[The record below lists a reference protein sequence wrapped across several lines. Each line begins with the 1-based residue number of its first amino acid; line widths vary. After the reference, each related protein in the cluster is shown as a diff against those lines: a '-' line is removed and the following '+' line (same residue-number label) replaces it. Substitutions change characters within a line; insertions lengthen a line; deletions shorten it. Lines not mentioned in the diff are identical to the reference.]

1 MSKAIKICYIC
12 CMDSFHFIEN
22 ENIYEITVGIN
33 TKTDIRYTVG
43 RQYTCGTESKITVT
57 AIEFDQNALVIY
69 GISRAL
75 IFGEKNNGEEILWKV
90 IENIPMSITCKV

>member
-1 MSKAIKICYIC
+1 MLW
-12 CMDSFHFIEN
+12 
-22 ENIYEITVGIN
+22 N

-43 RQYTCGTESKITVT
+43 RQYTCGAESKITVT

>member
-1 MSKAIKICYIC
+1 
-12 CMDSFHFIEN
+12 MDSFHFIEN
-22 ENIYEITVGIN
+22 ENIYEVAVGIDP
-33 TKTDIRYTVG
+33 KTNIRYTVG
-43 RQYTCGTESKITVT
+43 KQYTCGPDSKITIT

-75 IFGEKNNGEEILWKV
+75 IFGEVNGDEILWKV

>member
-1 MSKAIKICYIC
+1 
-12 CMDSFHFIEN
+12 MDSFHFIEN
-22 ENIYEITVGIN
+22 ENIHEITVGIN